1 MSNLTNIGLNDV
13 QLTLLRLFNRPIS
26 QQETEEIKDLL
37 VKHLRKKL
45 DIQIEED
52 IQKKGITRKDFDR
65 ILNKSKRTAK

>member
-52 IQKKGITRKDFDR
+52 IQKKGLLVK
-65 ILNKSKRTAK
+65 ILTVF

>member
-37 VKHLRKKL
+37 VKHLWKKL

-52 IQKKGITRKDFDR
+52 IQKKGLLVK
-65 ILNKSKRTAK
+65 ILTVF